1 MCLASSFK
9 CDGIEQCADGSD
21 EHDCQ
26 TDMSKKVLFPLI
38 FFVVIV
44 FVLILV
50 IYGRNRCCAGREI
63 VVEPPEDSLSP
74 LDPIG
79 HSKNNGK
86 YCLLFPRKIALKMP
100 ISAIG
105 MPDLVRMSSLNG
117 RYPSSFDR
125 RHVTGA
131 SSSSNSITIAS
142 SNNFA
147 YPRETL
153 NPPPS
158 PATTV
163 NSTRTNSPTGRYKP
177 YRHYR

>member
-50 IYGRNRCCAGREI
+50 IYGRNRCCTGREI

-74 LDPIG
+74 LDPMG

-86 YCLLFPRKIALKMP
+86 CCFCSPIKLAAIKIL
-100 ISAIG
+100 
-105 MPDLVRMSSLNG
+105 
-117 RYPSSFDR
+117 
-125 RHVTGA
+125 
-131 SSSSNSITIAS
+131 
-142 SNNFA
+142 
-147 YPRETL
+147 
-153 NPPPS
+153 
-158 PATTV
+158 
-163 NSTRTNSPTGRYKP
+163 
-177 YRHYR
+177 